1 MELTDPVPSTW
12 TTLLN
17 TLAMPAA
24 VVNADDPELP
34 IQLTN
39 SAWRTVHSC
48 DGGCTDRD
56 DPFTLPALY
65 RATSREELIAA
76 VGEVRAQ
83 LRSHRTV
90 VVSSPRNTQEE
101 GRWHR
106 LNLSRFVP
114 EPGPDPEA
122 DTASSHLVLAIEQ
135 DITWE
140 VLESSRLAQQAA
152 VDPLTGVLARK
163 PFIDELRD
171 KLQRLTANQGA
182 ICLVFIDLN
191 NFKPINDTYG
201 HEVGDQILSQ
211 LGERLLSEMSPG
223 NIAGRLG
230 GDEFVLM
237 LTGAMN
243 SETIDRYLNG
253 MASRIFQPM
262 QISAELTLPVNGS
275 FGYVC
280 TQDARASIAE
290 LLKAAD
296 QAMYRAKQT
305 RQISAVVAGE
315 IVETTEDTQNRAEF
329 LETLQADGLEMYLQP
344 VLSGTQREIIGFEVL
359 PRWQHPEYG
368 LLELEHFHPMLVH
381 SEEAK
386 AYDRWLI
393 LTAAKLSA
401 GFQEQGYN
409 IGIGINLTRRQLD
422 NGSFIEY
429 LHDATAL
436 FPDGRVDLTLE
447 IIESPHFL
455 DDVLAFSALQQA
467 REMGS
472 QVVLDHFG
480 STSSSMAFA
489 SKVPLDFIKLHK
501 HVCRDLQDNPGR
513 QRYASA
519 LIAFAHGLGVSA
531 VAAGI
536 ESEEDAAILSAM
548 NCDLIQGNLWVKPM
562 TMPEITRQILTN
574 EDSAFSYRKSYPG
587 QQGASAV
594 SDAVAVEE

>member
-1 MELTDPVPSTW
+1 MEVTNPVPRTW
-12 TTLLN
+12 KTLLN
-17 TLAMPAA
+17 ALAMPAA
-24 VVNADDPELP
+24 VVDADDPELP

-65 RATSREELIAA
+65 RTTSREELIAA

-83 LRSHRTV
+83 PRSHRTV

-106 LNLSRFVP
+106 LILSRFVP
-114 EPGPDPEA
+114 EPGPEPESDTES
-122 DTASSHLVLAIEQ
+122 DTADRHLVLAIEQ

-171 KLQRLTANQGA
+171 KLQRLTADQGA

-191 NFKPINDTYG
+191 NFKPMNDTYG

-223 NIAGRLG
+223 NLAGRLG

-243 SETIDRYLNG
+243 SETIDRYLNR
-253 MASRIFQPM
+253 MAARVFQPM
-262 QISAELTLPVNGS
+262 QITAELTLPVNGS

-280 TQDARASIAE
+280 TQDAHASIAE

-305 RQISAVVAGE
+305 RQISTVVAGE
-315 IVETTEDTQNRAEF
+315 IVETPEDIQNRAEF

-401 GFQEQGYN
+401 SFQEQGYN
-409 IGIGINLTRRQLD
+409 VGIGVNLTRRQLD

-429 LHDATAL
+429 LHDATPY
-436 FPDGRVDLTLE
+436 FSDGRVDLTLE

-455 DDVLAFSALQQA
+455 DDALAFSALQQA

-501 HVCRDLQDNPGR
+501 HVCRDLRDNPER
-513 QRYASA
+513 QRYANA

-536 ESEEDAAILSAM
+536 EHEDDAAILSAM
-548 NCDLIQGNLWVKPM
+548 NCDLIQGNLWIKPM
-562 TMPEITRQILTN
+562 TMPEITREILTN
-574 EDSAFSYRKSYPG
+574 PDSAFALRRKS
-587 QQGASAV
+587 S
-594 SDAVAVEE
+594 